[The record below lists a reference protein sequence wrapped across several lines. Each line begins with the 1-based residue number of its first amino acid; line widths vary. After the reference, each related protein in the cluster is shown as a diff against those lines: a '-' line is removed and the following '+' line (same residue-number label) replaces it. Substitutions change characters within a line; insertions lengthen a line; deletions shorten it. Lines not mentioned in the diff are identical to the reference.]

1 MSVCLSVSFPSRKS
15 ETRGCGKERKK
26 GGGKENTY
34 REVADDEAIRTPL
47 TFLKNF
53 PAFAISK
60 A

>member
-1 MSVCLSVSFPSRKS
+1 MSVCLSLFRAENPKP
-15 ETRGCGKERKK
+15 EGAGKKERK
-26 GGGKENTY
+26 GGKENTY
-34 REVADDEAIRTPL
+34 REVADDEAICTPL